1 ASASEA
7 ERVAP
12 GYIIK
17 FRVALKGRNTGDISA
32 LQAFTS
38 RALSQPRGD
47 APRFARACPWLS
59 HCAPSALSSDF
70 CAKPTGG
77 TTQCPKHLSTNILH
91 NVGIRSFVQR

>member
-1 ASASEA
+1 MKARASASEA

-47 APRFARACPWLS
+47 ALRFACACPWLS
-59 HCAPSALSSDF
+59 YLRAFGALTFLQSHSRFVSSSCFALIKLAP
-70 CAKPTGG
+70 
-77 TTQCPKHLSTNILH
+77 
-91 NVGIRSFVQR
+91 